1 MGSAHRI
8 YLMRVYNGRSEQAIS
23 SGLPD
28 IQPHINKMFGARE
41 AEIIPRDQRGSKRKW
56 RISLEVLRGRRLA
69 PE

>member
-28 IQPHINKMFGARE
+28 IQPHINKMLGGRERSRNFGS
-41 AEIIPRDQRGSKRKW
+41 PRASSSYEKT
-56 RISLEVLRGRRLA
+56 
-69 PE
+69 

>member
-41 AEIIPRDQRGSKRKW
+41 AEIVP
-56 RISLEVLRGRRLA
+56 A
-69 PE
+69 PLHSNL